1 MSTKQNHPSCTKNDD
16 NTKKQIVY
24 KSQLHVHNVKTILSD
39 NFEKRKD
46 ATSSKQ
52 IVDMLYLTCQH

>member
-52 IVDMLYLTCQH
+52 IADMLYLTCQH